1 MIRYIAMAIGGALL
15 IWLGYLIVVAW
26 PKLKSN
32 KPGARLNVAVNF
44 IAFLGVIGFLSYIV
58 VGFQA

>member
-1 MIRYIAMAIGGALL
+1 MAIGGALL

-32 KPGARLNVAVNF
+32 EPGARLNVAVNF